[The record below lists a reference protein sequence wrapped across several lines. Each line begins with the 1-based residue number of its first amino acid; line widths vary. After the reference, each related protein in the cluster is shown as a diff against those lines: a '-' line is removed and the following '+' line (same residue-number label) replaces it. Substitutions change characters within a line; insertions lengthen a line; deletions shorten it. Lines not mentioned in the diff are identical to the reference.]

1 MLALTVIVT
10 SIEEKGR
17 GYFLFR
23 CHQFPLHA
31 WRART
36 CNAHT
41 HTTDRFIIACQ
52 ESAGFTFQQNGPI
65 WRANCC
71 IHPSPPRTLRYL
83 SPPPSR
89 RASPLSRIHNGTE
102 YMFLSQASRQP
113 FFFLFSLTQAGEMG
127 EERVILTV
135 GITLCGS

>member
-1 MLALTVIVT
+1 MHDA
-10 SIEEKGR
+10 
-17 GYFLFR
+17 
-23 CHQFPLHA
+23 HA
-31 WRART
+31 HATHTRT

-71 IHPSPPRTLRYL
+71 MHPSPPRTLRYL